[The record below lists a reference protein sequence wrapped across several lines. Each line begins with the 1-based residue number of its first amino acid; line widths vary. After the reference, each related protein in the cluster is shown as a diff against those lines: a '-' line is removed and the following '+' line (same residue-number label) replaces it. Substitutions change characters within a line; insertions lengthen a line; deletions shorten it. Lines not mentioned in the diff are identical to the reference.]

1 MPQAKHPDLDAI
13 LKQEN
18 KVIGTACLYV
28 FIALYFL
35 LTPSYK
41 EDYVSLCFFEIPS
54 FNIVLWGFLTG
65 LLSIVFNK
73 FVNDELNRRGLN
85 RVSRPIWH
93 IAPMIALIFYAP
105 LAEEVIFRGHLQ
117 VAYGLPIACLIFAAA
132 HIGPYSIWNVIVSKL
147 PTGLILGAGL
157 LFTGNIWVSIIAHVL
172 NNAWFILQQNKTSEL
187 VIRALKARFDNNPN
201 EAEQLLTEA
210 LKKQETVYALRNRAN
225 IYSELKRYDDAIKDA
240 SRAIELHDRWS
251 YILRANI
258 YASKGEIAAASAD
271 IAKGIQYYPND
282 PHAHRIAASIALEKG
297 DLNEA
302 LKETKVTYSIS
313 REPLDLVGCARIN
326 LLLDNYDICLSEVR
340 DVLILAP
347 KCEYALIYKADA
359 YTCLGQ
365 YNQAIEIYDQVLE
378 IAKDA
383 ILAST
388 YSYKAT
394 TLFRIGRKEEAFEL
408 SEKAIKLSP
417 NEYSPLLCWAFIQ
430 AQNGH
435 FDEAHVALEKANAV
449 SNTRLK
455 RAFLKREGAAV
466 AILQQLPETALDRA
480 AEAAELHPNL
490 ARMESILGLAL
501 LKAGKPDQAIAKLS
515 QVIKMHKLHSD
526 SYWFRHLAYKATDQ
540 PEAAAADKRVL
551 DERGYMPWLS

>member
-18 KVIGTACLYV
+18 KIIGTACLYV

-35 LTPSYK
+35 LTPPYN
-41 EDYVSLCFFEIPS
+41 EDYVSLGFFEIPS
-54 FNIVLWGFLTG
+54 FKYVLWGFLIG
-65 LLSIVFNK
+65 LLSIAFNK
-73 FVNDELNRRGLN
+73 LVNDELNRRGLN
-85 RVSRPIWH
+85 LVSRPIWH
-93 IAPMIALIFYAP
+93 IAPMIAMILYAP

-258 YASKGEIAAASAD
+258 YARKDEIAAATAD
-271 IAKGIQYYPND
+271 IAKGINYYPND
-282 PHAHRIAASIALEKG
+282 LYAHRVAASIALEKG
-297 DLNEA
+297 DLSEA

-313 REPLDLVGCARIN
+313 REPLDLAECARIN
-326 LLLDNYDICLSEVR
+326 LLLDKYDICLAEVR
-340 DVLILAP
+340 DVLVLAP
-347 KCEYALIYKADA
+347 KCEYALIYKADV
-359 YTCLGQ
+359 YTCLDQ
-365 YNQAIEIYDQVLE
+365 YNQAIEIYDKVLE
-378 IAKDA
+378 IAKDGL
-383 ILAST
+383 LAST

-394 TLFRIGRKEEAFEL
+394 TLFQIGRKEEALEL

-430 AQNGH
+430 AQNGR
-435 FDEAHVALEKANAV
+435 FDEAHIALEKANGV
-449 SNTRLK
+449 SNTRIK
-455 RAFLKREGAAV
+455 RAYLKREEAVV
-466 AILQQLPETALDRA
+466 AILQQQPETALDRA
-480 AEAAELHPNL
+480 TEAVELHPGL
-490 ARMESILGLAL
+490 AGMQSILGLAL
-501 LKAGKPDQAIAKLS
+501 LKAGKSDQAIAKLS
-515 QVIKMHKLHSD
+515 EIIKTNNLHSD
-526 SYWFRHLAYKATDQ
+526 SYWFRSLAYEATNQ
-540 PEAAAADKRVL
+540 PDAAAADKKVL
-551 DERGYMPWLS
+551 NERGYKPWLS